1 MEELNPLQTYLY
13 NLGCAKAE
21 IVPDAPIPVRF
32 NGADSPG
39 SFFCNLVA
47 GELASVCQLLLFS
60 KRSRRDSQL
69 MQAARDQFS
78 RFNRIYQQDEQLRV
92 KHCHLMIVQ
101 DNRLV
106 TYQSLSKKEQQYIDI
121 YLAMQFESFCRQR
134 DLFFHE
140 SKEVAD
146 LYQVHL
152 SDTELIEMAMG
163 LYAGCRVECLNGTAS
178 RIGFTRY
185 LASRLALAFPA
196 NYAKLCKQLRE
207 RNSPTLFLDRIRKSF
222 IAFLRK

>member
-106 TYQSLSKKEQQYIDI
+106 TYQSLSKKEQQYIDT

-163 LYAGCRVECLNGTAS
+163 LYAVIGVVE
-178 RIGFTRY
+178 
-185 LASRLALAFPA
+185 
-196 NYAKLCKQLRE
+196 KLYEKR
-207 RNSPTLFLDRIRKSF
+207 F
-222 IAFLRK
+222 